1 MWAFWAGRPEAAGAT
16 DVQRLQ
22 ASLAQALQVLPAI
35 ASTYNGD
42 RATLNEDYLRR
53 NIVYRLDEAETAGL
67 NEFYR
72 RAFGLGL
79 IARVPEL
86 RFYGGR

>member
-1 MWAFWAGRPEAAGAT
+1 MRAALAAG
-16 DVQRLQ
+16 LEG
-22 ASLAQALQVLPAI
+22 LPAI
-35 ASTYNGD
+35 ASTYDGAGGAAVPRGGSKDGAQGKD
-42 RATLNEDYLRR
+42 RAALNEDYLRR
-53 NIVYRLDEAETAGL
+53 NIAYRLDDAASAGL
-67 NEFYR
+67 REFYR